1 MKLELLLPVMA
12 LVPATSSRSWGG
24 RDGDIAEL
32 DNEDPHPLGK
42 WTSTTTTWETID
54 DTPTDGLI
62 SVSTVVFVEHLY
74 TTPGYST
81 WLNAKSDSWTST
93 STTFTTTTVTH
104 IPHIV
109 YSTEESGA
117 SKIQLAKR
125 STVSVTDWVTV
136 TRDPDNPEGTSEAPS
151 SSETLTTPSM
161 GSPET
166 PPSSAT
172 AATTTVSLSS
182 SEPPSPDNSSTS
194 ASQSPSSTSAVSGA
208 PPITSAASSEESTP
222 TSTVPAES
230 SFSFS
235 SSSSSTSLAA
245 PPAPVTST
253 APIPS
258 ESLTEPAGPPS
269 SSEPLPPVSSSDLV
283 SSEPT
288 TTTTSGRHHHPST
301 LETLTTGFS
310 APISSTLTFILPP
323 HEGTHISEAV
333 GPSSQEAASAAPTL
347 SENLPP
353 SLGEG
358 VSNSVT
364 APFTLTL
371 TAPPETST
379 SVRCDDSWC
388 SNDGT
393 SYCMRWD
400 GISGTNSFGIVTPGE
415 VFTTI
420 GLCTK
425 TVYTQN
431 TQVTTLE
438 GSSPVPA
445 VTRLRP
451 GSDRMRLA

>member
-1 MKLELLLPVMA
+1 MKLELLLTVMA
-12 LVPATSSRSWGG
+12 LAPATLARLWGG
-24 RDGDIAEL
+24 RDDDVAKL
-32 DNEDPHPLGK
+32 DNEDLQPLGK

-54 DTPTDGLI
+54 DTPTDALI

-81 WLNAKSDSWTST
+81 WLNFKSESWTST

-109 YSTEESGA
+109 YSTDSGA

-136 TRDPDNPEGTSEAPS
+136 TRDPDNPEGTTEASS
-151 SSETLTTPSM
+151 SSETLTSPPM
-161 GSPET
+161 GSPEA

-172 AATTTVSLSS
+172 AATTTASSSS
-182 SEPPSPDNSSTS
+182 SEAPSPANSSTS
-194 ASQSPSSTSAVSGA
+194 ASPSPSSTSAVSGA
-208 PPITSAASSEESTP
+208 PPITSLASSEESTP
-222 TSTVPAES
+222 TPTS
-230 SFSFS
+230 SVDS
-235 SSSSSTSLAA
+235 SSSSLAA

-269 SSEPLPPVSSSDLV
+269 SSESLPPVSSSDL
-283 SSEPT
+283 SSSSST
-288 TTTTSGRHHHPST
+288 TTNRHRHPST
-301 LETLTTGFS
+301 LRTLTTGFS
-310 APISSTLTFILPP
+310 APISSTVTFIMSS
-323 HEGTHISEAV
+323 HDGTHFSEALA
-333 GPSSQEAASAAPTL
+333 PSSEELAPAAPTL

-353 SLGEG
+353 SLGDE
-358 VSNSVT
+358 VTNSVT

-371 TAPPETST
+371 TAPPATST

-431 TQVTTLE
+431 TQVTTDD
-438 GSSPVPA
+438 GGSPVPA
-445 VTRLRP
+445 VTPLRP